1 MALNQDMMILLN
13 QLDRPAFLAEDGK
26 IVAVNERASAMM
38 LTADTAVADL
48 IQNGQE
54 EYAAFSGE
62 GALYLII
69 CVCGIDHSA
78 TVTYLENRQLFVI
91 NDKSNESELQALS
104 LAAGQ
109 LTLPLSE
116 ISLILERLSQIDP
129 EEKAKIKK
137 NLYRVQ
143 RIVGNMSDAAHLQTA
158 KQRKYVRE
166 MGAFLGE
173 ILEKAQSLLAAKN
186 LEIRYRLPET
196 PIFAA
201 ISEDSITRAVYNL
214 ISNAAKFSPDNHV
227 IHVQLLRQKDK
238 LYLTVKDEGTGIDH
252 RLLGNVFQRY
262 TREPSLEDPKH
273 GLGVGLTLV
282 HAVAAAHGGT
292 VLVEQ
297 NKPSGTKIT
306 MTISLKQ
313 DPATDINSPI
323 LKPDIY
329 GGQDQA
335 LIELSDVLPYLL
347 YMDN

>member
-26 IVAVNERASAMM
+26 IIAVNERASAML

-62 GALYLII
+62 GALYLVI
-69 CVCGIDHSA
+69 CVGGIEHSA

-104 LAAGQ
+104 LAASQ
-109 LTLPLSE
+109 LTIPLSE

-129 EEKAKIKK
+129 EEKAKIRK

-186 LEIRYRLPET
+186 LEIRYRIPEA
-196 PIFAA
+196 PIFAS
-201 ISEDSITRAVYNL
+201 INEDSITRAVYNL
-214 ISNAAKFSPDNHV
+214 ISNAAKYSPDNHV

-238 LYLTVKDEGTGIDH
+238 LYLTIKDEGIGIDH
-252 RLLGNVFQRY
+252 RMLGNIFQRY